1 MGQTGLRFFVYAPLT
16 PQCWGELAP
25 ELYSPQDWGAGGAG
39 AKERKVVNC
48 RGIRGAITAE
58 ENTAEAILAATRD
71 LLALIVE
78 ANDLKVEDV
87 ASVIFTTTPDLTA
100 TFPAKAAREMGW
112 RDVALLDAQEIP
124 VPGSLERC
132 IRVLIHWNTGKSA
145 AEIRH
150 VYLKGA
156 QALRPDRTR

>member
-1 MGQTGLRFFVYAPLT
+1 MH
-16 PQCWGELAP
+16 
-25 ELYSPQDWGAGGAG
+25 
-39 AKERKVVNC
+39 C
-48 RGIRGAITAE
+48 RGIRGATTAE
-58 ENTAEAILAATRD
+58 ENAAEAILAAARE
-71 LLALIVE
+71 LLELIIE

-87 ASVIFTTTPDLTA
+87 ASAIFTTTPDLTA